1 MFFEYFFVSFDLPHF
16 TMLQRTK
23 EPMTFHTTYPFI
35 SGQKRRIYQQYFGWL
50 LKFDFPFSLIE
61 KYLLRRRKKRLQRRH
76 EKNNFKKSVFCIQFE
91 FAHFLEEKFLQQ
103 VDLTEEKKDLE
114 AINKKIEI
122 EQKNIETLKQHIQSI
137 KELSTKLNVCLVL
150 P

>member
-1 MFFEYFFVSFDLPHF
+1 M
-16 TMLQRTK
+16 
-23 EPMTFHTTYPFI
+23 
-35 SGQKRRIYQQYFGWL
+35 
-50 LKFDFPFSLIE
+50 
-61 KYLLRRRKKRLQRRH
+61 
-76 EKNNFKKSVFCIQFE
+76 
-91 FAHFLEEKFLQQ
+91 
-103 VDLTEEKKDLE
+103 DLTEEKKDME

>member
-1 MFFEYFFVSFDLPHF
+1 MNISFDLPHF

-35 SGQKRRIYQQYFGWL
+35 SGQKRRIYQQKIL
-50 LKFDFPFSLIE
+50 AQ
-61 KYLLRRRKKRLQRRH
+61 KKKEETPKVAREEQLQ
-76 EKNNFKKSVFCIQFE
+76 KIK
-91 FAHFLEEKFLQQ
+91 EKFLQQ

-137 KELSTKLNVCLVL
+137 KELSTKLNQLQSKSPMAINKTIPTV
-150 P
+150 PKT